1 MKEHEHKW
9 KPPPEVVERMVRM
22 RDAGATYVQIAAAV
36 GENKDRVVLWL
47 LLNTGKKMGIREGGR
62 FGRDAVHQRC
72 GIYFDCACM
81 AKELEENG
89 GENDA

>member
-1 MKEHEHKW
+1 MREHEHKW
-9 KPPPEVVERMVRM
+9 KPPPEVVQRMVRM
-22 RDAGATYVQIAAAV
+22 RDAGATYVQIAEAV

-62 FGRDAVHQRC
+62 FGRDAAHQRC

-81 AKELEENG
+81 AELEVNG
-89 GENDA
+89 GETK